1 MGQKNH
7 QKIQFKFPQDN
18 AVARGW
24 GRGWGWGSDTKVVG
38 WLAPSILE
46 KVLDN
51 VQNATMYT
59 VMADESIDIPNIYNK

>member
-1 MGQKNH
+1 MLL
-7 QKIQFKFPQDN
+7 
-18 AVARGW
+18 RGSEV
-24 GRGWGWGSDTKVVG
+24 GDGSDTEVVE

-59 VMADESIDIPNIYNK
+59 ITADESIDIPNIYNK